1 MLRLRLKRFQPGA
14 WREQQSGV
22 QVIGDGVVNTL
33 LSDHNKGSGHQRF
46 ILRLASGQTLLFAH
60 NIDLAPR
67 MDALRQGDTVG
78 FNRVY
83 EWNQGRRRPLDPPG
97 PGRAAHAGLVAPR
110 RADLS
115 VRVSGA
121 MFHTEPVDIGGIA

>member
-78 FNRVY
+78 FNGVY
-83 EWNQGRRRPLDPPG
+83 EWNDKGGVVHWTHQDLAGRHTPG
-97 PGRAAHAGLVAPR
+97 WLRH
-110 RADLS
+110 
-115 VRVSGA
+115 
-121 MFHTEPVDIGGIA
+121 GGQICQ